1 MLPSLDPDLV
11 LLDLHMPYIDGY
23 VVLQTITRFAAGTYL
38 PVLVLTADSTTDAR
52 DRALGNGARDYLT
65 KPFDAVEVA
74 LRVGNLLET
83 RQLYGS
89 LRRTALAHNV
99 ATTEAEL
106 AERREKT
113 LDVLRNRSITPH
125 YQPVVEMAT
134 RAIVGHEA
142 LARFP
147 APHQQGPA
155 GWFLDASS
163 VGLGTELEWLAATT
177 SLDFLQSDAARGFL
191 AVNMSPAAILLLF
204 HAKLCEDHV
213 CPRIVIELTEHV
225 PIEDYAPLHRA
236 LSDMRMHGAR
246 LAADDLGSGYAGFR
260 HLIALSPDIIKLDI
274 SLVSGIHRSR
284 SQRALAS
291 ALIAFATDVGATVI
305 AEGIE
310 EAEELVVLRDL
321 GVPWGQG
328 YYLGRPAP
336 ATPISHLVTR

>member
-1 MLPSLDPDLV
+1 
-11 LLDLHMPYIDGY
+11 
-23 VVLQTITRFAAGTYL
+23 
-38 PVLVLTADSTTDAR
+38 
-52 DRALGNGARDYLT
+52 
-65 KPFDAVEVA
+65 
-74 LRVGNLLET
+74 
-83 RQLYGS
+83 
-89 LRRTALAHNV
+89 
-99 ATTEAEL
+99 
-106 AERREKT
+106 
-113 LDVLRNRSITPH
+113 
-125 YQPVVEMAT
+125 
-134 RAIVGHEA
+134 
-142 LARFP
+142 
-147 APHQQGPA
+147 
-155 GWFLDASS
+155 
-163 VGLGTELEWLAATT
+163 
-177 SLDFLQSDAARGFL
+177 
-191 AVNMSPAAILLLF
+191 MSPAAILLLF
-204 HAKLCEDHV
+204 HAKLCEEHV

-336 ATPISHLVTR
+336 ATAIPHLVTR